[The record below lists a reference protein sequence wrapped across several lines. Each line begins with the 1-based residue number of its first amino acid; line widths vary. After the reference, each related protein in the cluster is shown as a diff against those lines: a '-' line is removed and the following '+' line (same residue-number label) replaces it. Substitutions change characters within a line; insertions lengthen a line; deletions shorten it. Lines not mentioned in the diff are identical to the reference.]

1 MQRFTDTKELDIKGT
16 RIMKD
21 VVKSYNDKGEY
32 KIINGRRVKVNR
44 KKRRNNLKS
53 YYAFAVIGAVVIL
66 LILCMTVFF
75 KYGPDDVKIHGVTLY
90 TKDQIIGIGGISND
104 GNLVRTDTD
113 KIAERLKKYLV
124 YIEEADVEKSYPSEL
139 LIKVT
144 EAQKA
149 ADVDFNGKYYVVS
162 KKGRL
167 LECANEDRTSGI
179 PIVKGLEL
187 KTLTPGNN
195 LETKDAL
202 KNRIF
207 KDLTNQIDQLGFKKI
222 TEIDLTDRTN
232 IVLTYDNRIKIYIGS
247 SVDMDYKLKYVK
259 AVIDEKLSDK
269 FRGMLRY
276 NGVNSGISAIPEGDE
291 PKKLTDNQ
299 TEEQTEETAESQAE
313 TDEQTEQAQVDEQTE
328 ATDQTADY
336 TEEQTQTTDEYTED
350 YQGDDGFN
358 QNGEYEGWQ

>member
-1 MQRFTDTKELDIKGT
+1 
-16 RIMKD
+16 MKD
-21 VVKSYNDKGEY
+21 VVKSYNDTSEY

-44 KKRRNNLKS
+44 KKRRNNLRT

-75 KYGPDDVKIHGVTLY
+75 KYGPDDVKINGVTLY
-90 TKDQIIGIGGISND
+90 TKDQIIGIGGISSE

-113 KIAERLKKYLV
+113 VIAERLKKYLV
-124 YIEEADVEKSYPSEL
+124 YIEDVDVEKSYPSDL
-139 LIKVT
+139 IIKVT

-167 LECANEDRTSGI
+167 LECANENRTSGI

-187 KTLTPGNN
+187 KSLTPGNT

-207 KDLTNQIDQLGFKKI
+207 NDLTNQTDKLGFKKI

-232 IVLTYDNRIKIYIGS
+232 IMLVYDNRIKIYIGS

-269 FRGMLRY
+269 FKGSLRY
-276 NGVNSGISAIPEGDE
+276 NGVNSGISAIPESDDS
-291 PKKLTDNQ
+291 KKPVDDT
-299 TEEQTEETAESQAE
+299 TAEEEDLQAEDMEETVDA
-313 TDEQTEQAQVDEQTE
+313 TTEDTQN
-328 ATDQTADY
+328 TDQAVDY
-336 TEEQTQTTDEYTED
+336 TDEYEED
-350 YQGDDGFN
+350 VKPEQDVDY
-358 QNGEYEGWQ
+358 NGEYDGWQ